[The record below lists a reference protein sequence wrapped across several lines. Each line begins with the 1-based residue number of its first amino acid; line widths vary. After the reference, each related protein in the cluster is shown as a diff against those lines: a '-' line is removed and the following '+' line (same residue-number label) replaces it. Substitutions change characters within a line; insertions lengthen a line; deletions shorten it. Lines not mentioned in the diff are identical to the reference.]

1 MVILCNTA
9 LVFAASGTYS
19 DPYIYNDILDINSVL
34 NTSVYTDNL
43 SDIYNY
49 MKTLNASYSESVFNG
64 QVSALSSYISSN
76 NIQGEVV
83 FAGTNVRNVISAF
96 VFNNGYI
103 EAYNTGLSPSVLISN
118 NQSSG
123 SNTYIRWLTCTNS
136 YVVYDKT
143 GQSGQGSYLPQGKIL
158 APTKYYITPHIA
170 YSYIDEQY
178 LYYTDI
184 SNVESFTNSDGVT
197 FYTGGLSLIELA
209 HPDFYS
215 KLQAAAAGSAGL
227 LDWLINDIGAMF
239 MLDPSTNDW
248 YILNAP
254 QNIAYYASDSAN
266 NITLY
271 SGTITEDNTFKR
283 DAGSVSFGS
292 STDYWKHNN
301 AVVKYNY
308 QTQEFEYSNTF
319 NGLTINRGANGV
331 WINRGSSMLALD
343 DPINEQREGL
353 LHGRYVINN
362 PSIGDNF
369 DQYLDNSNND
379 TTVIDGDLYA
389 LLNEIK
395 NWSQVDALTQK
406 YLLNTLS
413 EISSLTSEVIDYL
426 GPNYL
431 YPTITSYFDSL
442 FRLNGLR
449 YSAYDQNNNKVE
461 YNLHNKSI
469 GDVLT
474 EEYLMLT
481 SIGSDNRPS
490 LYYQYDGDVK
500 VNPLYSLWNDIKN
513 LPDNIANKIQPIFP
527 TIPGS
532 NDTIIDSVGDYNNR
546 VSLNPQNV
554 TDTHENLTDLLSWF
568 HLEGF
573 SGSFSD
579 IFGSSDRWSLW
590 SEETYTNC
598 GLEVDT
604 EE

>member
-1 MVILCNTA
+1 MRSKSYVFISCFLVVVFLCNTT
-9 LVFAASGTYS
+9 LVFADSLNLSQFNTKYNLTISSDTSIIKNAITSDGWSDTQANNLIDYALTYGNIIGYSSMPYSSFPYLRIYSCNDLLYSNNTVHFKPTVYPCNLTKSNNSLSHTTSSSTSFYPTNVVAVSAFNIYDSS
-19 DPYIYNDILDINSVL
+19 DNLIDSVTSVVSEYLYYNDI
-34 NTSVYTDNL
+34 
-43 SDIYNY
+43 
-49 MKTLNASYSESVFNG
+49 
-64 QVSALSSYISSN
+64 SSS
-76 NIQGEVV
+76 
-83 FAGTNVRNVISAF
+83 
-96 VFNNGYI
+96 
-103 EAYNTGLSPSVLISN
+103 
-118 NQSSG
+118 
-123 SNTYIRWLTCTNS
+123 
-136 YVVYDKT
+136 
-143 GQSGQGSYLPQGKIL
+143 
-158 APTKYYITPHIA
+158 
-170 YSYIDEQY
+170 
-178 LYYTDI
+178 
-184 SNVESFTNSDGVT
+184 ESFTNDDGIT
-197 FYTGGLSLIELA
+197 FYTGGLSLIALA
-209 HPDFYS
+209 YPDFYS

-227 LDWLINDIGAMF
+227 LEWLINDIGAMF

-254 QNIAYYASDSAN
+254 QNVAYYASDSAN
-266 NITLY
+266 TITLY

-283 DAGSVSFGS
+283 DAGSVSFGTS
-292 STDYWKHNN
+292 ADYWKHNN

-308 QTQEFEYSNTF
+308 QTQQFEYSNTF

-369 DQYLDNSNND
+369 DQYLDNSGND

-461 YNLHNKSI
+461 YNKQNKSF

-490 LYYQYDGDVK
+490 QYYQYDGDVK

-513 LPDNIANKIQPIFP
+513 LPDNIASKIQPIFP